1 MLSFFIAKRYLFAK
15 KSHNVINSISL
26 VSAIGVAVGAFALVV
41 ALSIYNGIDSLVK
54 SLYDTLSSDLRITV
68 VEGKVFNPKKI
79 NIEAIKNIEGVTCY
93 SESLEENALLKYS
106 NKQHLA
112 IVRGVDQNFVDY
124 SGIADRLVEGTPDL
138 KTGDLNR
145 ALVGKMIAN
154 TLNLRPHFFDLLWVY
169 FPKRGKPQSLNP
181 ATAFNRD
188 YLKPSAVFSVEL
200 EADSKYVFVSLKFMQ
215 NLLQYKDEVSSID
228 LYLTP
233 GYNVEDVQ
241 QKVKKVLGK
250 DFSVRNKAEQNE
262 MLFRM
267 MQSEKWAIFLIL
279 TFVLLVASFNSIGS
293 LTMLIIEKKKDIK
306 TFHALGA
313 QDKLISRIFIT
324 EGLMI
329 SVLGCIVGV
338 VLGVLACL
346 AQIHFK
352 IIRLSGNFVVDAYP
366 VEIQVSDIFLVL
378 LVVILIGYVAASIP
392 VKYFLKKG
400 IK

>member
-1 MLSFFIAKRYLFAK
+1 M
-15 KSHNVINSISL
+15 INSISL

>member
-54 SLYDTLSSDLRITV
+54 SLYDTLSSDLRITA
-68 VEGKVFNPKKI
+68 VEGKVFNPKEI
-79 NIEAIKNIEGVTCY
+79 NIEAIKNIEGVAYY
-93 SESLEENALLKYS
+93 SESLEENALLKYG

-112 IVRGVDQNFVDY
+112 TVRGVDQNFIDY

-145 ALVGKMIAN
+145 ALVGKVVAN

-181 ATAFNRD
+181 TTAFNRD

-200 EADSKYVFVSLKFMQ
+200 EADSKYVFVPLKFMQ
-215 NLLQYKDEVSSID
+215 NLLQYKDEISSVD
-228 LYLTP
+228 LYLTH
-233 GYNVEDVQ
+233 GYSVGDVQ

-250 DFSVRNKAEQNE
+250 DFSVKNKAEQNE

-306 TFHALGA
+306 TLHALGA

-366 VEIQVSDIFLVL
+366 VEIQISDIFLVL
-378 LVVILIGYVAASIP
+378 LVVILIGYIAASIP

>member
-54 SLYDTLSSDLRITV
+54 SLYDTLSSDLRITA
-68 VEGKVFNPKKI
+68 VEGKVFNPKEI
-79 NIEAIKNIEGVTCY
+79 NIEAIKNIEGVAYY
-93 SESLEENALLKYS
+93 SESLEENALLKYG

-112 IVRGVDQNFVDY
+112 TVRGVDQNFIDY

-145 ALVGKMIAN
+145 ALVGKVVAN

-181 ATAFNRD
+181 TTAFNRD

-200 EADSKYVFVSLKFMQ
+200 EADSKYVFVPLKFMQ
-215 NLLQYKDEVSSID
+215 NLLQYKDEISSID

-233 GYNVEDVQ
+233 GYSVGDVQ

-250 DFSVRNKAEQNE
+250 DFSVKNKAEQNE

-306 TFHALGA
+306 TLHALGA

-366 VEIQVSDIFLVL
+366 VEIQISDIFLVL

-392 VKYFLKKG
+392 VKYFLKRG